1 MKKLL
6 LYIFLGLC
14 SLHCRDRYAY
24 VPDAPD
30 RGMLVVEAL
39 INYTSGA
46 EIILSRTSPLS
57 SSGIIPE
64 EAASVTIE
72 GEDNSVYSFAEGDNG
87 HYTSPALPLSADRK
101 YRMRIITSDAK
112 EYLSDFR
119 HPVRTQ
125 EVDSISYRQ
134 ENDLVHFY
142 AHSSE
147 DTAATYYFKYEWEET
162 WQFNSSFRTLL
173 EFELRQVGAEKQ
185 VSVVYYDPVNHS
197 AKESIYSCWQSRES
211 TTIDLGTTEALT
223 ESKIFRPVRTHKRDS
238 WELSFL
244 YSILVRQYALS
255 ADGYDF
261 YRRMKK
267 NTESLGSIFDA
278 QPSDISG
285 NIRCVTDPAEIVVG
299 FAEFTSAQEKTIFV
313 RTEDLPG
320 DVYDPGCTIY
330 MGAGSKYPYP
340 FANDPEVL
348 KYVYDSLDV
357 LPVGLT
363 EPMPGEIYFFMEA
376 ARCVDCTLSGSNVK
390 PIFWP

>member
-6 LYIFLGLC
+6 IYIFLGLC

-39 INYTSGA
+39 INIDGNTD
-46 EIILSRTSPLS
+46 IILSRTSPLS
-57 SSGIIPE
+57 KSWIIPE

-72 GEDNSVYSFAEGDNG
+72 GEDNSIYSFAEGDSG
-87 HYTSPALPLSADRK
+87 HYTTPALPLSADRK
-101 YRMRIITSDAK
+101 YRMRIITSDSK

-119 HPVRTQ
+119 HPLRTQ
-125 EVDSISYRQ
+125 EVDSVTYRQ
-134 ENDLVHFY
+134 ENDLVSFY
-142 AHSSE
+142 AHSAE

-162 WQFNSSFRTLL
+162 WQFNSSFRTQLQY
-173 EFELRQVGAEKQ
+173 ELRVAAGDTQ
-185 VSVVYYDPVNHS
+185 VSVVYFDPVNHS
-197 AKESIYSCWQSRES
+197 VKESIYACWQSRES
-211 TTIDLGTTEALT
+211 TTIDLGTTESLT
-223 ESKIFRPVRTHKRDS
+223 ESKIFLPVRTLRRDS

-285 NIRCVTDPAEIVVG
+285 NIKCVTDPDEVVVG
-299 FAEFTSAQEKTIFV
+299 FVEFTSAKEKRIFV
-313 RTEDLPG
+313 RSEDLPG

-330 MGAGSKYPYP
+330 KGVGAKYPYP
-340 FANDPEVL
+340 FANEPEVL
-348 KYVYDSLDV
+348 KYVYDSLDL
-357 LPVGLT
+357 LPVNLR
-363 EPMPGEIYFFMEA
+363 EPIPGEIYFIMEA
-376 ARCVDCTLSGSNVK
+376 ARCVDCTLNGSNVK
-390 PIFWP
+390 PTFWP